1 MSIQL
6 PAPQTT
12 NITTI
17 ATTDI
22 LDARS
27 GANDTAHVK
36 KGMLT
41 IRNKGAAD
49 NTITLRKSDG
59 SINEIDEFT
68 LVAEELYINDWDMVF
83 RGTTDKLELVSS
95 STSALDVVVSFIEE
109 TP

>member
-36 KGMLT
+36 RGMLT
-41 IRNKGAAD
+41 IRDKGAAD
-49 NTITLRKSDG
+49 NTVTLIKSDG
-59 SINEIDEFT
+59 SANEIDEFT
-68 LVAEELYINDWDMVF
+68 LAAEELYVNDWDMVF
-83 RGTTDKLELVSS
+83 RGTTDKLQLISS